1 MENSPSNNKKSF
13 LLGSIVIMRPVN
25 CVMGSLTVIIGV
37 LNTRIGIPFNILL
50 MNIVLGVLTYYFLAG
65 SGMIINDIYDIEIDR
80 INRPKRPIPS
90 GSVSLKQA
98 KILFLLTYGI
108 GVAIAIFHSLVF
120 NLGFFNVILAIFFG
134 FIGWLYA
141 KYGKKSGFPGNI
153 IVSVSFSIGLIYGAV
168 LNSSI
173 LPMYIYFFF
182 LTSFFLLLSR
192 EIIKGCEDIEGD
204 KKEGVKTLAIKIG
217 IKKATYYSIV
227 FQVFG
232 IIFFVLPLFTNI
244 INPLFFMFSMF
255 FGIAVVIFAIIFAI
269 KSLGKNLE
277 KKDFKIISLALKMG
291 MLLGLIAFIFASL

>member
-1 MENSPSNNKKSF
+1 MENSSSNNKKSF